1 MPPSNGNFMIAAYA
15 ILGVLYLG
23 YTIYLLRKKI

>member
-1 MPPSNGNFMIAAYA
+1 MPPSNGHYMIAAYT
-15 ILGVLYLG
+15 ILAVLYLG

>member
-1 MPPSNGNFMIAAYA
+1 MPPSNGNYMIAAYC
-15 ILGVLYLG
+15 ILAVLYLG